1 MGENIT
7 NKNSK
12 VLIFIFIGLLEINE
26 KQPNRPAEKGQRVPI
41 SISQK
46 KWKTNLK
53 RTELHLL
60 LLKWDEISLVNFQTE
75 KKADKIDTVMA
86 QIKGSFITAKWE

>member
-12 VLIFIFIGLLEINE
+12 VLILIFIGLLEINE
-26 KQPNRPAEKGQRVPI
+26 KQPNRPVEKGQRVPT

-46 KWKTNLK
+46 KWKTNIK
-53 RTELHLL
+53 RIELHLL
-60 LLKWDEISLVNFQTE
+60 LLKCDEISLVNFQTE
-75 KKADKIDTVMA
+75 KKADKTDNCDGTD
-86 QIKGSFITAKWE
+86 KGRFHHC

>member
-7 NKNSK
+7 KKNSK

-26 KQPNRPAEKGQRVPI
+26 KQPNRPVEKGQRVPI

-60 LLKWDEISLVNFQTE
+60 LLK
-75 KKADKIDTVMA
+75 
-86 QIKGSFITAKWE
+86 

>member
-26 KQPNRPAEKGQRVPI
+26 KQPNRPVEKGQRVPI
-41 SISQK
+41 SISHK

-60 LLKWDEISLVNFQTE
+60 LLK
-75 KKADKIDTVMA
+75 
-86 QIKGSFITAKWE
+86 

>member
-12 VLIFIFIGLLEINE
+12 LLIIIFIGLLEINE
-26 KQPNRPAEKGQRVPI
+26 KQPNRPVEKGQRIPT

-46 KWKTNLK
+46 KWKTNIK
-53 RTELHLL
+53 RIELHLL
-60 LLKWDEISLVNFQTE
+60 LLKYHLSIFRL
-75 KKADKIDTVMA
+75 KKRL
-86 QIKGSFITAKWE
+86 IK